1 MNKKLWITF
10 IVVFIVYFILDWLVN
25 GVLLHSTY
33 MAEEVA
39 KIMRPEAEI
48 TSNMWIFVIC
58 DLFYTFFFTLIFSK
72 GFENKGW
79 MEGVRFG
86 FYVGLMVS
94 LPMAY
99 GTYGTM
105 PIPYTLALQWF
116 LYGLVM
122 NIVIGIVAALLYKP
136 KAAAA

>member
-48 TSNMWIFVIC
+48 TSIMWIFVIC

>member
-33 MAEEVA
+33 MAEDVA
-39 KIMRPEAEI
+39 RIMRSEAEVN
-48 TSNMWIFVIC
+48 SNMWMIVIS
-58 DLFYTFFFTLIFSK
+58 DLVYTFFFTFIFSK

-79 MEGVRFG
+79 MEGLRYG
-86 FYVGLMVS
+86 LYIGLMVS

-99 GTYGTM
+99 ITYAVQ
-105 PIPYTLALQWF
+105 PIPYSLALQWF
-116 LYGLVM
+116 IYGTLQ
-122 NIVIGIVAALLYKP
+122 NIIIGIVAALLYKP
-136 KAAAA
+136 KAATT

>member
-25 GVLLHSTY
+25 GVLLNSAY

-48 TSNMWIFVIC
+48 TGNMWIFVIC